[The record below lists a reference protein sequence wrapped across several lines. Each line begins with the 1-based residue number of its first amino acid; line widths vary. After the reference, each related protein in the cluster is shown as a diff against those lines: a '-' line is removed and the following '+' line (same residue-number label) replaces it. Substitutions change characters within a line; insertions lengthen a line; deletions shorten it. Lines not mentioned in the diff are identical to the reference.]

1 MFNNFN
7 LKKPFLE
14 FLLNATICTVLI
26 NFLQYHDWVKSL
38 KFGVAFGLA
47 MSIFYTFIL
56 PKFKNKK

>member
-1 MFNNFN
+1 MMNN

-26 NFLQYHDWVKSL
+26 NFLQYHDWIKSL
-38 KFGVAFGLA
+38 KFGAAFGLA

-56 PKFKNKK
+56 PKFKKKQ

>member
-1 MFNNFN
+1 MNN

-14 FLLNATICTVLI
+14 FLLNGAICTVLI
-26 NFLQYHDWVKSL
+26 YFLQYHDWIIAL
-38 KFGVAFGLA
+38 KFGVAFGLV